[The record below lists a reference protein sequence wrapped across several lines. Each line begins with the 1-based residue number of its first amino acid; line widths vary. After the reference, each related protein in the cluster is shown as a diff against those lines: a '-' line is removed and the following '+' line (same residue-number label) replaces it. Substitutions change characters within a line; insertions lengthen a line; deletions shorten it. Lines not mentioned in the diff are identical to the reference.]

1 MILAGFPLLSGL
13 VQNSVGRTQFS
24 EIIYIIHFVVYK
36 KVLEPEKHITYLTSK
51 DEKIQFILKNF
62 GRPIIQKRD
71 EGFASMCHIIL
82 EQQVSIESAK
92 ACFVKIQNQLAEIT
106 PESIQN
112 ASDEDLRS
120 CGVSRQKITY
130 LKDLASKVLS
140 NDINFEI
147 FPFKTEEEI
156 RAELITIKGVG
167 NWSIEVYLMFCLQS
181 PDIVP
186 LGDIAIKNTLKEL
199 YHCQTHEEMQLISE
213 NWKPY
218 RTFASFTIWHYY
230 LKKRNK
236 I

>member
-1 MILAGFPLLSGL
+1 MQYTIDFLG
-13 VQNSVGRTQFS
+13 
-24 EIIYIIHFVVYK
+24 
-36 KVLEPEKHITYLTSK
+36 SK
-51 DEKIQFILKNF
+51 DPILKDILIAF
-62 GRPIIQKRD
+62 GHPIIQKRD

-92 ACFVKIQNQLAEIT
+92 ACFVKIQNRLQEIT
-106 PESIQN
+106 PETIQN
-112 ASDEDLRS
+112 ATDEDLRY
-120 CGVSRQKITY
+120 CGVSRQKSSY

-140 NDINFEI
+140 NQIDFET
-147 FPFKTEEEI
+147 FPFKTEQEI
-156 RAELITIKGVG
+156 RAELITIKGAG

-199 YHCQTHEEMQLISE
+199 YNCQTHEEMQLISD

-230 LKKRNK
+230 LKKRKK